1 MNYSGINFK
10 TNVGNYN
17 YEDASHPHVVSE
29 VENME
34 NKIPS
39 APLTTKYNEWGKIE
53 TIEDE
58 GKHLRLDSTY
68 GPDGERW
75 SSTLLKNGKPVQTTL
90 YANNYEKVIRGDS
103 VREYYYLDKGVMV
116 IRENNAFK
124 SYLTFT
130 DNLGSILAVMDE
142 KGDKV
147 FEASY
152 DAWGKQTIKL
162 NKIGLQRGYTGH
174 EMLNDFDITNMNGR
188 LYDPVLGRFLSPDN
202 FVQMPDNAQSYN
214 RYSYCLNNPLKY
226 TDPSGEAFVIDDA
239 TIAFTIFSVAS
250 SMMQAAATGGN
261 VWKAGA
267 FSLLSSAASW
277 GIGGLFSNAT
287 ATFGNELLRAGAH
300 GLASGVLSALDGGN
314 FASSFIAGAAASGI
328 GSYAKGIKLDNSIMI
343 ASTTAMGSVV
353 AWATGGDFLQGAMQ
367 GLMIGTLN
375 HSMHGDEGSQPVSV
389 SVVTHEDGTYEVIVV
404 GRRPASKFG
413 VLTVAAGVN
422 TVIDGIG
429 TSLKKNAGNSTIG
442 SNGRFYWHAANQQ
455 GFYGNQ
461 YVRTIRLSKAG
472 SSITKWTGSIGKI
485 LNAGQIVIGGYT
497 DYQDYVNYGYTNG
510 YNTVRATADVASGWA
525 GAAAGASWGADIGAC
540 IGASLGIGGIIGG
553 GIIGGAI
560 GGVAGSFG
568 ASWIGTGAVDGL
580 YGR

>member
-367 GLMIGTLN
+367 GLMIGALN
-375 HSMHGDEGSQPVSV
+375 HAQHDGEYLMQRSERCELLP
-389 SVVTHEDGTYEVIVV
+389 DGTYVAPYDLREVEVV
-404 GRRPASKFG
+404 GRRIFYPRMLVEKPLEGVYPEFFAMVSVSLIKFVAQIFSTG
-413 VLTVAAGVN
+413 YQHYNQNWENRIIEFGNNPNSQYHAFRHTDKMGIDRNIIRNKVLQDMSTLDDIPSLTSVNRFIYVSGRRIQYTVY
-422 TVIDGIG
+422 
-429 TSLKKNAGNSTIG
+429 KRYQ
-442 SNGRFYWHAANQQ
+442 NGRE
-455 GFYGNQ
+455 
-461 YVRTIRLSKAG
+461 I
-472 SSITKWTGSIGKI
+472 
-485 LNAGQIVIGGYT
+485 
-497 DYQDYVNYGYTNG
+497 
-510 YNTVRATADVASGWA
+510 YNV
-525 GAAAGASWGADIGAC
+525 
-540 IGASLGIGGIIGG
+540 GGIHEK
-553 GIIGGAI
+553 
-560 GGVAGSFG
+560 
-568 ASWIGTGAVDGL
+568 
-580 YGR
+580 

>member
-1 MNYSGINFK
+1 M
-10 TNVGNYN
+10 
-17 YEDASHPHVVSE
+17 
-29 VENME
+29 
-34 NKIPS
+34 
-39 APLTTKYNEWGKIE
+39 GKIE

-58 GKHLRLDSTY
+58 GKHLRLDFTY

-174 EMLNDFDITNMNGR
+174 EMLNDFDIINMNGR

-287 ATFGNELLRAGAH
+287 TTFGNELLRAGAH

-367 GLMIGTLN
+367 GLMIGTMN
-375 HSMHGDEGSQPVSV
+375 HAQHDGEYLMQRSERCELLP
-389 SVVTHEDGTYEVIVV
+389 DGTYVAPYDLREVEVV
-404 GRRPASKFG
+404 GRRIFYPRMLVEKPLEGVYPEFFAMVSVSFIKFVAQIFSTG
-413 VLTVAAGVN
+413 YQHYNQNWENRIIEFGNNPNSQYHAFRHTDKMGIDRNIIRNKVLQDMSTLDDIPSLTSVNRFIYVSGRRIQYTVY
-422 TVIDGIG
+422 
-429 TSLKKNAGNSTIG
+429 KRYQ
-442 SNGRFYWHAANQQ
+442 NGRE
-455 GFYGNQ
+455 
-461 YVRTIRLSKAG
+461 I
-472 SSITKWTGSIGKI
+472 
-485 LNAGQIVIGGYT
+485 
-497 DYQDYVNYGYTNG
+497 
-510 YNTVRATADVASGWA
+510 YNV
-525 GAAAGASWGADIGAC
+525 
-540 IGASLGIGGIIGG
+540 
-553 GIIGGAI
+553 
-560 GGVAGSFG
+560 
-568 ASWIGTGAVDGL
+568 
-580 YGR
+580 GRIHEK

>member
-1 MNYSGINFK
+1 MNYSCINFK

-17 YEDASHPHVVSE
+17 YEDASHPHAVSE

-34 NKIPS
+34 NEIPS

-58 GKHLRLDSTY
+58 GKHLRLDFTY
-68 GPDGERW
+68 GPDSERW

-90 YANNYEKVIRGDS
+90 YTNNYEKVIRGDS
-103 VREYYYLDKGVMV
+103 VRECYYLDKGVMV

-124 SYLTFT
+124 YYLTFT

-174 EMLNDFDITNMNGR
+174 EMLNDFDIINMNGR

-367 GLMIGTLN
+367 GLMIGALN
-375 HSMHGDEGSQPVSV
+375 HAQHDGEYLMQRSERCELLP
-389 SVVTHEDGTYEVIVV
+389 DGTYVAPYDLREVEVV
-404 GRRPASKFG
+404 GRRIFYPRMLVEKPLEGVYPELFAMVSVSLIKFVAQIFSTG
-413 VLTVAAGVN
+413 YQHYNQNWENRIIEFGNNPNSQYHAFRHTDKMGIDRNIIRNKVLQDMSTLDDIPSLTSVNRFIYVSGRRIPYTVY
-422 TVIDGIG
+422 
-429 TSLKKNAGNSTIG
+429 KRYQ
-442 SNGRFYWHAANQQ
+442 NGRE
-455 GFYGNQ
+455 
-461 YVRTIRLSKAG
+461 I
-472 SSITKWTGSIGKI
+472 
-485 LNAGQIVIGGYT
+485 
-497 DYQDYVNYGYTNG
+497 
-510 YNTVRATADVASGWA
+510 YNV
-525 GAAAGASWGADIGAC
+525 
-540 IGASLGIGGIIGG
+540 
-553 GIIGGAI
+553 
-560 GGVAGSFG
+560 
-568 ASWIGTGAVDGL
+568 
-580 YGR
+580 GRIHEK

>member
-1 MNYSGINFK
+1 MNYSCINFK

-17 YEDASHPHVVSE
+17 YEDASHPHAVSE

-58 GKHLRLDSTY
+58 GKHLRLDFTY

-174 EMLNDFDITNMNGR
+174 EMLNDFDIINMNGR

-202 FVQMPDNAQSYN
+202 FVQMPDNAQRYN
-214 RYSYCLNNPLKY
+214 RYSYCLDNPLKC
-226 TDPSGEAFVIDDA
+226 TNPSGEAFVIDDA
-239 TIAFTIFSVAS
+239 TIAFTLFSVVS
-250 SMMQAAATGGN
+250 SMMQASATGGN

-343 ASTTAMGSVV
+343 ASTTAMGGIV

-367 GLMIGTLN
+367 GLMIGALN
-375 HSMHGDEGSQPVSV
+375 HAQHDGEYLMQRSERCELLP
-389 SVVTHEDGTYEVIVV
+389 DGTYVAPYDLREVEVV
-404 GRRPASKFG
+404 GRRIFYPRMLVEKPLEGVYPEFFAMVSVSLIKFVAQIFSTG
-413 VLTVAAGVN
+413 YQHYNQNWENRIIEFGNNPNSQYHAFRHTDKMGIDRNIIRNKVLQDMSTLDDIPSLTSANRFIYVSGRRIQYTVY
-422 TVIDGIG
+422 
-429 TSLKKNAGNSTIG
+429 KRYQ
-442 SNGRFYWHAANQQ
+442 NGREIYKRF
-455 GFYGNQ
+455 
-461 YVRTIRLSKAG
+461 IM
-472 SSITKWTGSIGKI
+472 
-485 LNAGQIVIGGYT
+485 
-497 DYQDYVNYGYTNG
+497 
-510 YNTVRATADVASGWA
+510 
-525 GAAAGASWGADIGAC
+525 
-540 IGASLGIGGIIGG
+540 
-553 GIIGGAI
+553 
-560 GGVAGSFG
+560 
-568 ASWIGTGAVDGL
+568 
-580 YGR
+580 

>member
-174 EMLNDFDITNMNGR
+174 EMLNDFDIINMNGR
-188 LYDPVLGRFLSPDN
+188 LYDPMLGRFLSPDN
-202 FVQMPDNAQSYN
+202 FVQMPDNAQRYN

-239 TIAFTIFSVAS
+239 TIAFTLFSVTS
-250 SMMQAAATGGN
+250 SMMQATATGRN

-267 FSLLSSAASW
+267 AIGVWLGGG
-277 GIGGLFSNAT
+277 GILP
-287 ATFGNELLRAGAH
+287 GA
-300 GLASGVLSALDGGN
+300 
-314 FASSFIAGAAASGI
+314 II
-328 GSYAKGIKLDNSIMI
+328 GSA
-343 ASTTAMGSVV
+343 
-353 AWATGGDFLQGAMQ
+353 
-367 GLMIGTLN
+367 
-375 HSMHGDEGSQPVSV
+375 
-389 SVVTHEDGTYEVIVV
+389 
-404 GRRPASKFG
+404 
-413 VLTVAAGVN
+413 
-422 TVIDGIG
+422 
-429 TSLKKNAGNSTIG
+429 
-442 SNGRFYWHAANQQ
+442 
-455 GFYGNQ
+455 
-461 YVRTIRLSKAG
+461 
-472 SSITKWTGSIGKI
+472 
-485 LNAGQIVIGGYT
+485 
-497 DYQDYVNYGYTNG
+497 
-510 YNTVRATADVASGWA
+510 
-525 GAAAGASWGADIGAC
+525 
-540 IGASLGIGGIIGG
+540 IGGI
-553 GIIGGAI
+553 
-560 GGVAGSFG
+560 AGSFG
-568 ASWIGTGAVDGL
+568 GSWIGTSAVDGL